1 MKGELPKGRLIVKA
15 KGAMICS
22 ASTFPELLNRTSK
35 RSSRSIPRIESGVRS
50 NRLADH
56 GSRTRLRVCS
66 IAQIRNY
73 PIWVN
78 VDDEIRIGHCRI
90 PATCRGSAAIG
101 NSRVSGKAAKV
112 GVSILDNL

>member
-22 ASTFPELLNRTSK
+22 ASTFPELLNRTFK
-35 RSSRSIPRIESGVRS
+35 TFKPFNPPDRVRVRS

-101 NSRVSGKAAKV
+101 NSRISGKAAKV